1 MPVTTDLAPTT
12 SQTDVS
18 SKPAPSCCAF
28 STRGIRRWVLMPAA
42 AIAVGVAGFSYVHG
56 QAKEAK
62 RVPDQVSEGR
72 WVIHDL
78 SRPKPPVVTPGT
90 FPDGEKP
97 GTPPSDAVV
106 LFDGKDL
113 SKFKSGNGD
122 ASWKVE
128 NGAMIVDGKAAV
140 ETRDPIGD
148 MQLHVEW
155 ASPAEVKGD
164 SQGRGNSGIYIM
176 GKYEV
181 QVLDTF
187 ENSTYA
193 DGGATAIYG
202 QNPPMVN
209 ACRKPGEWQ
218 SYDIIWRGP
227 RFDAEGK
234 VVREA
239 TVTVIHNGVL
249 TQDHYRLT
257 GGSGHY
263 NQPKYGKHP
272 EKLPL
277 SLQNH
282 GNPVKYRNIWYRPLQ
297 ELGER
302 NNVIDWKPETP
313 AGAAEAKPAEGK

>member
-1 MPVTTDLAPTT
+1 M
-12 SQTDVS
+12 S
-18 SKPAPSCCAF
+18 STESPRSCCTF
-28 STRGIRRWVLMPAA
+28 SS
-42 AIAVGVAGFSYVHG
+42 AGFRRRLLGGSLAVAVLGITGWSYVYG

-106 LFDGKDL
+106 LFDGKDA
-113 SKFKSGNGD
+113 SKFKSGAGD
-122 ASWKVE
+122 VSWKIE
-128 NGAMIVDGKAAV
+128 NGAMIVDGKAGV
-140 ETRDPIGD
+140 ETREPIGD

-164 SQGRGNSGIYIM
+164 GQGRGNSGIYIM

-181 QVLDTF
+181 QVLDSF
-187 ENSTYA
+187 ENPTYA

-202 QNPPMVN
+202 QNPPLVN
-209 ACRKPGEWQ
+209 ASRKPGEWQ
-218 SYDIIWRGP
+218 AYDIIFRGP

-239 TVTVIHNGVL
+239 TITVFHNGVL

-263 NQPKYGKHP
+263 NQPKYSAHP

-282 GNPVKYRNIWYRPLQ
+282 GNPVRYRNIWYRPLPN
-297 ELGER
+297 LGER

-313 AGAAEAKPAEGK
+313 PGAAQAQ